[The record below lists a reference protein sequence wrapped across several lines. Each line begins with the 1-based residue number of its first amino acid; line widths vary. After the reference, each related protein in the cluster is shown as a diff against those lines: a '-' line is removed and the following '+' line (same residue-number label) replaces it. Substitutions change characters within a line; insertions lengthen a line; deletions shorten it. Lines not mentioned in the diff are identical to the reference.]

1 MNFGDAGGVMFGQT
15 GKIIF
20 GGGLMLKTLFMGGSH
35 ILSGSIAFRKMIGAD
50 VVCSIVWAVLMTVV
64 SFALSLSRRLEKLSF
79 LSVLSVTSILT
90 ASLIT
95 VIATGVQD
103 SSRLV
108 PEGGEPVKW
117 YAFENHGLT
126 GTINAYTDIVS
137 FFLNY

>member
-1 MNFGDAGGVMFGQT
+1 
-15 GKIIF
+15 
-20 GGGLMLKTLFMGGSH
+20 
-35 ILSGSIAFRKMIGAD
+35 
-50 VVCSIVWAVLMTVV
+50 MTVV

-79 LSVLSVTSILT
+79 LSVLSVSSILT

-137 FFLNY
+137 FS